1 MNTSRQIEATKML
14 LQQIEK
20 VVADDYKA
28 EINGRTYQLSKMT
41 YKQALPFLEYYESI
55 QPNPMT
61 GIAVKKMVYSEVEEM
76 LSNYVLFDGALIK
89 NIPTHF
95 DKHRRDYKAYINT
108 MLMVAIYDFLQ
119 DELQLL
125 KEL

>member
-20 VVADDYKA
+20 VVKDDYKA

-55 QPNPMT
+55 QPNPIT
-61 GIAVKKMVYSEVEEM
+61 GIAVKKMVYSEVEDM

-89 NIPTHF
+89 NLPTHF
-95 DKHRRDYKAYINT
+95 DKYRRDYKAYINT